1 MAGKRGR
8 KKGCTGNGLLGLKVG
23 PNRIRGD
30 QEEAKNLRKALESE
44 GKFVYQDLIDGWRT
58 AFGSDWDYQEG
69 SHIKPINGEGEE
81 S

>member
-8 KKGCTGNGLLGLKVG
+8 KKGSVGNHLLGIRTGPKV
-23 PNRIRGD
+23 IRG
-30 QEEAKNLRKALESE
+30 EEEDVKNLRKGLESE
-44 GKFVYQDLIDGWRT
+44 GKFIYQDLIDGWRN
-58 AFGSDWDYQEG
+58 AFGNDWDYQEG